1 MKYNERSI
9 NKFYTTGKNAL
20 SRTRRSVAEIGKNF
34 TPKDGRNE
42 PSNML
47 DLIERLKALTSDH
60 YGSAN
65 KSYYAKR
72 FEREREACLED
83 LWAMYGHMQS
93 YINHGAFSEGGQA
106 GMKSFT
112 PRLEEHLIN
121 SNSEPQKNGT
131 FYREKLNRKTP
142 ITEGPLARVK
152 GMVCELYGPRWESP
166 KTFKMCSKV
175 DTVNGGRSV
184 MAIGSGMSFPAGT
197 TFETYTVKLFP
208 VVSETF
214 IDALGTPITV
224 TDPNWV
230 RSVSRIGEGRE
241 HTVRVPIYNY

>member
-1 MKYNERSI
+1 MKYNTASI
-9 NKFYTTGKNAL
+9 NKLHTIGIGILKEAKASISKSGTGHVPRWTDPETKLLSVIESMSSLTTDHIAGMQKARYTA
-20 SRTRRSVAEIGKNF
+20 
-34 TPKDGRNE
+34 
-42 PSNML
+42 
-47 DLIERLKALTSDH
+47 
-60 YGSAN
+60 
-65 KSYYAKR
+65 R
-72 FEREREACLED
+72 FNRERESALES
-83 LWAMYGHMQS
+83 LWKVYVAIQHY
-93 YINHGAFSEGGQA
+93 NENGAFLEGSQSK
-106 GMKSFT
+106 MISFT
-112 PRLEEHLIN
+112 PDLENHLVR
-121 SNSEPQKNGT
+121 SHDESPKNGV
-131 FYREKLNRKTP
+131 FYRPSEAQVQP
-142 ITEGPLARVK
+142 VTEGPLARVA
-152 GMVCELYGPRWESP
+152 GMECEPYGARWESR

-184 MAIGSGMSFPAGT
+184 MAIGAGMSFPAGT